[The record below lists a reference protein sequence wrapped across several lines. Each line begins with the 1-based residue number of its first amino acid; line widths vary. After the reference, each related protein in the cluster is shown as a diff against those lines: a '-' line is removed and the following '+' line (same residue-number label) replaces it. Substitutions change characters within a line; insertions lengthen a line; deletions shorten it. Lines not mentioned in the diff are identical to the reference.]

1 MKGIK
6 HLVECHCVMP
16 QFRNN
21 PQPQYH
27 SFVVFSLLDDSDTAI
42 PKHAKCNNCGVIH
55 NVIDVCKSE
64 ILPGGQ
70 EVGAVMTKQDC
81 GMMLP
86 AGVKQVLET
95 YGCEVPDWEHALYIL
110 QNEKWDDFIIIHREE
125 TDTGDLTGKILKFLG
140 RGNYRLE
147 PFFQKRTT

>member
-6 HLVECHCVMP
+6 HIVECHCVL
-16 QFRNN
+16 
-21 PQPQYH
+21 PQYRKQENPPYH
-27 SFVVFSLLDDSDTAI
+27 RFVVFSLLDDSGTAI
-42 PKHAKCNNCGVIH
+42 PKHAACNNCGVIH

-64 ILPGGQ
+64 IMLGQ
-70 EVGAVMTKQDC
+70 EVGAVMTKTDC

-86 AGVKQVLET
+86 AGVKQMLEA
-95 YGCEVPDWEHALYIL
+95 YNCEVPDWEHALYIL

-140 RGNYRLE
+140 SWNYRLE
-147 PFFQKRTT
+147 PFFQKRTI